1 MKRAAHA
8 LGILVWLVI
17 ALPTAAGEASK
28 EVAQAQAIELANA
41 LSPTSFY
48 SDPVSLAGTRPGDLL
63 RQEAFAGYSVVEGM
77 KAVRI
82 LYHSLDGGRGDVV
95 TSAVVLVPPG
105 PTPEGGWP
113 VIAWAHGT
121 SGVARPC
128 APSLMK
134 DLYYGSP
141 ILTDMLMG
149 GFAVVATDYRG
160 LGTAGPTQYG
170 GKQAQAFD
178 VIYAIPAARA
188 AVPELGRRWV
198 ADGHSQG
205 GFTTW
210 GVAELESQLQDDGYL
225 GAISVAGAFQV
236 DELMQTLNQ
245 GEGAFYLAYIAAGI
259 QGRFP
264 AFRPEDLLSHAP
276 MQSYSEVTTQ
286 GCWYYAHAL
295 YKDIP
300 RGTTLK
306 EGWQDNVL
314 VKKWVKENNEG
325 VIRINK
331 PLLVL
336 AGEADKTIPIEGV
349 RRIVQRAY
357 RAGSALTFR
366 SYPGLDHSPVMV
378 ESIPFQLQWI
388 RERMSGTKAG
398 STCAAT
404 AAK

>member
-1 MKRAAHA
+1 MKRATQA
-8 LGILVWLVI
+8 LGILGWLVI
-17 ALPTAAGEASK
+17 ALPVAADDASR
-28 EVAQAQAIELANA
+28 EVAEAQAIELANA
-41 LSPTSFY
+41 LPPTRFY
-48 SDPVSLAGTRPGDLL
+48 SDPVSLTGTKPGDLL
-63 RQEAFAGYSVVEGM
+63 RQEGFAGYTVVEGM

-82 LYHSLDGGRGDVV
+82 LYHSQDAARGDVV

-105 PTPEGGWP
+105 TAPQGGWP

-121 SGVARPC
+121 SGVAQPC

-134 DLYYGSP
+134 DLYYGTP
-141 ILTDMLMG
+141 VLTAMLTG

-160 LGTAGPTQYG
+160 LGTAGPTMYG
-170 GKQAQAFD
+170 SKQAQALD
-178 VIYAIPAARA
+178 VIYAMPAARA
-188 AVPELGRRWV
+188 AVPELGRHWV

-210 GVAELESQLQDDGYL
+210 GVAELESQVKDDGYL

-245 GEGAFYLAYIAAGI
+245 GEGAFYLAYIASGI

-264 AFRPEDLLSHAP
+264 AFRPEDLLSHGP
-276 MQSYSEVTTQ
+276 MQLYSRVTAQ

-300 RGTTLK
+300 KGTTLK
-306 EGWQDNVL
+306 EGWKDNVL

-325 VIRINK
+325 VIRISK

-336 AGEADKTIPIEGV
+336 AGEADRTIPIEGV
-349 RRIVQRAY
+349 RRIVQRAC
-357 RAGSALTFR
+357 RAGSALTFK

-378 ESIPFQLQWI
+378 ESLPYQLEWI
-388 RERMSGTKAG
+388 RERLAGTRAA
-398 STCAAT
+398 STCT
-404 AAK
+404 ASTAK